1 MPSQSSG
8 IAVSPARALAL
19 RRLAI
24 SCFVLVVVIFAA
36 VRLLGLYPWNE
47 RIFDLW
53 AYWSSGSELDYSAAR
68 PGQSGAFIYS
78 PAFAHLIAPL
88 TAFSLPVFSALWT
101 AILAAALYWLTGW
114 RAFFIGV
121 LAPVT
126 MSLAIGQTDVLMAA
140 AIVLGFRW
148 PAAWLLPIV
157 TKLTP
162 GIGLLWYAARREW
175 RSLGIAL
182 AATLVVTG
190 LSFVIDPGAWLG
202 WFAMLGR
209 MEFPTPGDGVF
220 LPIPVW
226 IRLPLMAILIVWGA
240 RSNRRWVLPVAV
252 CFSLPTVWLN
262 TPTIFVAVLPL
273 IDWGADS
280 PAGRWVRA
288 PGVSSGV
295 IAQRLR
301 RRVRRDGLALR
312 RELGGIAAAMSRR
325 TAG

>member
-1 MPSQSSG
+1 MSSPSSS
-8 IAVSPARALAL
+8 IAVSPGRAPAI
-19 RRLAI
+19 RRLAV
-24 SCFVLVVVIFAA
+24 SSFVLVVAIFAA

-53 AYWSSGSELDYSAAR
+53 AYWSTGTDLDYAAAR
-68 PGQSGAFIYS
+68 PGASGAFIYS

-88 TAFSLPVFSALWT
+88 TAFPLPIFSALWT

-114 RAFFIGV
+114 RAFFVGV
-121 LAPVT
+121 LAPIT

-148 PAAWLLPIV
+148 PAAWLLPIL

-162 GIGLLWYAARREW
+162 GIGLLWFAARREW

-182 AATLVVTG
+182 GATLALAG
-190 LSFVIDPGAWLG
+190 LSFAIDPGAWLG

-209 MEFPTPGDGVF
+209 MEFPTTGDGVF

-226 IRLPLMAILIVWGA
+226 IRLPLMAMLIVWGA

-262 TPTIFVAVLPL
+262 TPTILVAILPL
-273 IDWGADS
+273 LDWGADA
-280 PAGRWVRA
+280 PAGRWLRA
-288 PGVSSGV
+288 PGLNAGV
-295 IAQRLR
+295 AVGRLR
-301 RRVRRDGLALR
+301 RRVRRDGLLLR
-312 RELGGIAAAMSRR
+312 RELGGIAASMAGR

>member
-1 MPSQSSG
+1 MSSQSSG
-8 IAVSPARALAL
+8 IAMSPERVLAL

-24 SCFVLVVVIFAA
+24 ACFVLVVVIFAA

-53 AYWSSGSELDYSAAR
+53 AYWSSGTELDYSAAR

-101 AILAAALYWLTGW
+101 VILAAALFWLTGW

-148 PAAWLLPIV
+148 PAAWVLPIV

-162 GIGLLWYAARREW
+162 GIGLLWFAARREW

-182 AATLVVTG
+182 AATLLVTG
-190 LSFVIDPGAWLG
+190 LSFAIDPGAWLG

-226 IRLPLMAILIVWGA
+226 IRLPLMAILILWGA

-262 TPTIFVAVLPL
+262 TPTILVAVLPL

-280 PAGRWVRA
+280 PAGRWLRA
-288 PGVSSGV
+288 PGVSSEV
-295 IAQRLR
+295 VMQRLR
-301 RRVRRDGLALR
+301 RRVRRDGRLLR
-312 RELGGIAAAMSRR
+312 RQLGGIAAAMSRR

>member
-1 MPSQSSG
+1 MSSQSSG
-8 IAVSPARALAL
+8 IALSPERALAL

-24 SCFVLVVVIFAA
+24 SCFILVVVIFAA

-53 AYWSSGSELDYSAAR
+53 AYWSSGTELDYSAAR

-101 AILAAALYWLTGW
+101 VILAAALFWLTGW

-148 PAAWLLPIV
+148 PAAWVLPIV

-162 GIGLLWYAARREW
+162 GIGLLWFAARREW

-190 LSFVIDPGAWLG
+190 LSFAIDPGAWLG

-226 IRLPLMAILIVWGA
+226 IRLPLMALLIVWGA

-262 TPTIFVAVLPL
+262 TPTILVAVLPL

-280 PAGRWVRA
+280 PAGRWLRA
-288 PGVSSGV
+288 PGVSSEVVMG
-295 IAQRLR
+295 RLR
-301 RRVRRDGLALR
+301 RRVRRDGRLLR
-312 RELGGIAAAMSRR
+312 RQLGGIAAAMSRR